1 MNLAE
6 LGKELEKDKRGYNSA
21 LLANYNDYDFYVVEL
36 LYDDKDRVL
45 YFLCE
50 DELIDKSVSPK
61 EVIKEYKK
69 KYKNDYKCVMLNMK
83 DEFTKNISYIGFRNG
98 DGNFGEFDH
107 KILY

>member
-1 MNLAE
+1 MILAE

-21 LLANYNDYDFYVVEL
+21 LLANYENYDYYVVEL
-36 LYDDKDRVL
+36 IYDDEDRIL

-50 DELIDKSVSPK
+50 DELTNKSTTPK
-61 EVIKEYKK
+61 EVVREYKK
-69 KYKNDYKCVMLNMK
+69 KYKNDYMCVILNTE
-83 DEFTKNISYIGFRNG
+83 DEFIKDISYIGFRNG

>member
-6 LGKELEKDKRGYNSA
+6 LGKELEKDKRAYNSS
-21 LLANYNDYDFYVVEL
+21 LLANYENYDFYVVEL
-36 LYDDKDRVL
+36 IYDDKDRIL

-50 DELIDKSVSPK
+50 DELTDESVSPK
-61 EVIKEYKK
+61 EVIREYKK
-69 KYKNDYKCVMLNMK
+69 KYKNDYKCIILNMK
-83 DEFTKNISYIGFRNG
+83 DEFLKNVYYIGFKNG

>member
-6 LGKELEKDKRGYNSA
+6 LGKELEKDKRAYNSS
-21 LLANYNDYDFYVVEL
+21 LLANYENYDFYVIEL
-36 LYDDKDRVL
+36 IYDDEDRNL

-50 DELIDKSVSPK
+50 DELTDKGITPK
-61 EVIKEYKK
+61 EVVREYKK
-69 KYKNDYKCVMLNMK
+69 KYKNDYKCIILNMK
-83 DEFTKNISYIGFRNG
+83 DEFMKNVSYIGFRNG